1 MKNYIV
7 KNYILKYRKNIR
19 RIFFMPSNSV
29 IIQVTY
35 MFHKYKA
42 YTSIII
48 IMEKQKI
55 HDILLLNFVSY
66 VLKYQLKKDQ
76 SIISY
81 AIQGYYDPNIYTK
94 LYDLKNKKNLKF
106 VLLKFKKRKYY
117 SSF

>member
-48 IMEKQKI
+48 IMEK
-55 HDILLLNFVSY
+55 
-66 VLKYQLKKDQ
+66 
-76 SIISY
+76 
-81 AIQGYYDPNIYTK
+81 
-94 LYDLKNKKNLKF
+94 
-106 VLLKFKKRKYY
+106 
-117 SSF
+117 